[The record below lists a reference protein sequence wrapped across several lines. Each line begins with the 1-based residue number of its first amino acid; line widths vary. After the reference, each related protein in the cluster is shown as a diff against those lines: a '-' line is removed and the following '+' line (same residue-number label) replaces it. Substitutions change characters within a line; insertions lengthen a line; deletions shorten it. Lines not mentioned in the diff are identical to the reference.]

1 MNIFF
6 DMRWTR
12 LDTIDGLSR
21 YGSSLATALHQLHP
35 ITVIVYDKRQ
45 LRLLPKGIPFV
56 MVNHPFSPRELFLP
70 RRLNR
75 LDADV
80 VFSPLQT
87 MGTWGRKYKLILTLQ
102 DLIYYRHPQ
111 PPTFLPLPVRI
122 VWRLFHMAY
131 WPQRLLLN
139 QADVIATVSKT
150 SKKYIEEHNLTQR
163 AVHVVY
169 NAPLEIK
176 NPPKKLPKPT
186 RDILYMGSFMP
197 YKNAEL
203 LIAGM
208 KDLPEYT
215 LHLLSKISPERRVE
229 LEKLIPHGAKVKF
242 WNGISEEDYHKLLSG
257 AWALATA
264 SRDEGFGLPI
274 IEAMALGVP
283 VVCSDTEIFHE
294 VGGEAALYFSP
305 DSSQEFAKQVRKL
318 EDMKIRQSSIQE
330 GKTQAARFKWH
341 VSAKALLD
349 CIAKIASKK

>member
-12 LDTIDGLSR
+12 VDTIDGLSR

-35 ITVIVYDKRQ
+35 ITVIIFDKRQ
-45 LRLLPKGIPFV
+45 LRLLPKTIPYV

-70 RRLNR
+70 KKLNK
-75 LDADV
+75 LGADV

-139 QADVIATVSKT
+139 QADAVATVSKT
-150 SKKYIEEHNLTQR
+150 SKKYIEEHHLTKR
-163 AVHVVY
+163 PVHVIY
-169 NAPLEIK
+169 NAPLELE
-176 NPPKKLPKPT
+176 NPPKSTAPT
-186 RDILYMGSFMP
+186 RNILYMGSFMP
-197 YKNAEL
+197 YKNTEL
-203 LIAGM
+203 LIASM

-215 LHLLSKISPERRVE
+215 LHLLSKISPERKAE
-229 LEKLIPHGAKVKF
+229 LEKLVPKGAKVKF
-242 WNGISEEDYHKLLSG
+242 WNGISEQDYHKLLVD

-274 IEAMALGVP
+274 IEAMSLGVP
-283 VVCSDTEIFHE
+283 VVCSDTEIFRE
-294 VGGEAALYFSP
+294 VGGNAALYFSP
-305 DSSQEFAKQVRKL
+305 DSPETFTQ
-318 EDMKIRQSSIQE
+318 KIRQLDDRPTRKRAIDA
-330 GKTQAARFKWH
+330 GKAQAAKFNWQS
-341 VSAKALLD
+341 SAQTLLD
-349 CIAKIASKK
+349 IITKM

>member
-1 MNIFF
+1 MKIFF

-12 LDTIDGLSR
+12 IDTIDGLSR
-21 YGSSLATALHQLHP
+21 YGSSLAAALHQMQP

-45 LRLLPKGIPFV
+45 LRLLPKDIPHII
-56 MVNHPFSPRELFLP
+56 VNHPFSPRELFLP
-70 RRLNR
+70 RQLNK

-111 PPTFLPLPVRI
+111 PPTFLPLAVQI

-139 QADVIATVSKT
+139 QADVVTTVSKT
-150 SKKYIEEHNLTQR
+150 SKKYIEEHRLTKR
-163 AVHVVY
+163 PVHVVY
-169 NAPLEIK
+169 NAPLEVQS
-176 NPPKKLPKPT
+176 PPKPSQPT
-186 RDILYMGSFMP
+186 RNIIYMGSFMP

-203 LIAGM
+203 LITGM

-215 LHLLSKISPERRVE
+215 LHLLSKIAPERKAE
-229 LEKLIPHGAKVKF
+229 LKKLIPEGANIKF
-242 WNGISEEDYHKLLSG
+242 WNGISEKDYEKLLAG

-274 IEAMALGVP
+274 IEAMSFGVP

-294 VGGEAALYFSP
+294 VGGNGALYFSP
-305 DSSQEFAKQVRKL
+305 DSPGEFAQKIQQL
-318 EDMKIRQSSIQE
+318 ENTNRRDLQIEQ
-330 GKTQAARFKWH
+330 GKAQAKKFNWD
-341 VSAKALLD
+341 VSARTLLD
-349 CIAKIASKK
+349 IINKL

>member
-12 LDTIDGLSR
+12 VDTIDGLSR
-21 YGSSLATALHQLHP
+21 YGSSLAAALHKLHP
-35 ITVIVYDKRQ
+35 ITVIIFDKRQ
-45 LRLLPKGIPFV
+45 LRLLPKNIPYV
-56 MVNHPFSPRELFLP
+56 IVNHPFSPRELFLP
-70 RRLNR
+70 LKLNK

-102 DLIYYRHPQ
+102 DLIYYEHSQ

-122 VWRLFHMAY
+122 VWRLFHLSY

-139 QADVIATVSKT
+139 QADEIATVSKT
-150 SKKYIEEHNLTQR
+150 SKKYIEEHRLTKR
-163 AVHVVY
+163 RVHVVY
-169 NAPLEIK
+169 NAPLEIEE
-176 NPPKKLPKPT
+176 PPKRTKEPT

-215 LHLLSKISPERRVE
+215 LHLLSKISPERKAE
-229 LEKLIPHGAKVKF
+229 LEKLVPKGAKVTF
-242 WNGISEEDYHKLLSG
+242 WNGISEQDYQELLVN

-264 SRDEGFGLPI
+264 SRSEGFGLPI

-283 VVCSDTEIFHE
+283 VTCSDTEIFRE
-294 VGGEAALYFSP
+294 VGGNAALYFSP
-305 DSSQEFAKQVRKL
+305 DSPQEFAQ
-318 EDMKIRQSSIQE
+318 KIRQLEGTKRRKAKIELGKSQADKFHWHSSAE
-330 GKTQAARFKWH
+330 
-341 VSAKALLD
+341 ALLD
-349 CIAKIASKK
+349 IINKL

>member
-21 YGSSLATALHQLHP
+21 YGSSLAAALHQLHP
-35 ITVIVYDKRQ
+35 ITVIIYDKRQ
-45 LRLLPKGIPFV
+45 LRLLPKDIPFV

-70 RRLNR
+70 RRLNS
-75 LDADV
+75 LGADV

-139 QADVIATVSKT
+139 QADVVATVSKT
-150 SKKYIEEHNLTQR
+150 SKKYIEEHNLTKR

-176 NPPKKLPKPT
+176 NLPKKLPQPT
-186 RDILYMGSFMP
+186 RDVLYMGSFMP

-215 LHLLSKISPERRVE
+215 LHLLSRISPERRAE

-305 DSSQEFAKQVRKL
+305 NSSAEFAQQVRRL
-318 EDMKIRQSSIQE
+318 ENTTTRHQQVEKGGAQAQKFNWHSSAQ
-330 GKTQAARFKWH
+330 
-341 VSAKALLD
+341 VLLD
-349 CIAKIASKK
+349 IINKL

>member
-1 MNIFF
+1 MKIFF
-6 DMRWTR
+6 DARWTR

-35 ITVIVYDKRQ
+35 ITVIIYDKRQ
-45 LRLLPKGIPFV
+45 LRLLPADIPYIV
-56 MVNHPFSPRELFLP
+56 VNHPFSPRELFLA
-70 RRLNR
+70 RKLNR
-75 LDADV
+75 LGADV

-87 MGTWGRKYKLILTLQ
+87 MGSWGRKYKLILTLQ

-111 PPTFLPLPVRI
+111 PPTFLPLAVRVI
-122 VWRLFHMAY
+122 WRLFHMAY
-131 WPQRLLLN
+131 WPQRILLN
-139 QADVIATVSKT
+139 QADAIATVSKT
-150 SKKYIEEHNLTQR
+150 SKHYIEKHRLTKR
-163 AVHVVY
+163 PVHVVY
-169 NAPLEIK
+169 NAPLELER
-176 NPPKKLPKPT
+176 PPKSARPT

-215 LHLLSKISPERRVE
+215 LHLLSKISPERKKE
-229 LEKLIPHGAKVKF
+229 LERVIPKGAKVKF
-242 WNGISEEDYHKLLSG
+242 WNSISDVDYYKLLAN

-305 DSSQEFAKQVRKL
+305 DSPQEFAQN
-318 EDMKIRQSSIQE
+318 IRQLE
-330 GKTQAARFKWH
+330 NTERRKTQIELGKSQAAKFNWH
-341 VSAKALLD
+341 SSAQALLD
-349 CIAKIASKK
+349 IINKL

>member
-12 LDTIDGLSR
+12 VDTIDGLSR
-21 YGSSLATALHQLHP
+21 YGSSLATALHKLHS
-35 ITVIVYDKRQ
+35 ITVIIFDKRQ
-45 LRLLPKGIPFV
+45 LRLLPKDIPYV
-56 MVNHPFSPRELFLP
+56 IVNHPFSPRELFLP
-70 RRLNR
+70 FKLNK

-102 DLIYYRHPQ
+102 DLIYYEHPQ

-122 VWRLFHMAY
+122 VWRLFHLSY

-139 QADVIATVSKT
+139 QADEIATVSKT
-150 SKKYIEEHNLTQR
+150 SKKYIEEHHLTKR
-163 AVHVVY
+163 RVHVVY

-176 NPPKKLPKPT
+176 NPPKAGIAPT
-186 RDILYMGSFMP
+186 RNILYMGSFMP

-229 LEKLIPHGAKVKF
+229 LEELVPKGARVTF
-242 WNGISEEDYHKLLSG
+242 WNGISEQDYQDLLVN

-264 SRDEGFGLPI
+264 SRSEGFGLPI

-283 VVCSDTEIFHE
+283 VACSDTEIFRE
-294 VGGEAALYFSP
+294 VGGNAALYFSP
-305 DSSQEFAKQVRKL
+305 DSPQEFAQ
-318 EDMKIRQSSIQE
+318 KIRQLEGTKRRKAQIELGKSQADKFHWHSSAE
-330 GKTQAARFKWH
+330 T
-341 VSAKALLD
+341 LLD
-349 CIAKIASKK
+349 IINKL

>member
-12 LDTIDGLSR
+12 VDTIDGLSR
-21 YGSSLATALHQLHP
+21 YGSSLAAALHKLHP
-35 ITVIVYDKRQ
+35 ITVVIYDKRQ
-45 LRLLPKGIPFV
+45 LRLLPKDIPHV

-70 RRLNR
+70 RRLNKYG
-75 LDADV
+75 ADV

-87 MGTWGRKYKLILTLQ
+87 MGTWGRKYKLVLTLQ

-139 QADVIATVSKT
+139 QADVVATVSKT
-150 SKKYIEEHNLTQR
+150 SKKYIEEHNLTKR
-163 AVHVVY
+163 TVHVVY
-169 NAPLEIK
+169 NAPFEIK

-215 LHLLSKISPERRVE
+215 LHLLSRISPERRAE
-229 LEKLIPHGAKVKF
+229 LEKLIPKGAKVKF
-242 WNGISEEDYHKLLSG
+242 WNGISEADYHKLLSG

-274 IEAMALGVP
+274 IEAMALGIP
-283 VVCSDTEIFHE
+283 VACSDTEIFHE
-294 VGGEAALYFSP
+294 VGGEAALYFSV
-305 DSSQEFAKQVRKL
+305 DSSQEYSQQIRKL
-318 EDMKIRQSSIQE
+318 EDTKLRQALIE
-330 GKTQAARFKWH
+330 KGKKQAKKFNWAT
-341 VSAKALLD
+341 SAQTLLD
-349 CIAKIASKK
+349 MMNKL